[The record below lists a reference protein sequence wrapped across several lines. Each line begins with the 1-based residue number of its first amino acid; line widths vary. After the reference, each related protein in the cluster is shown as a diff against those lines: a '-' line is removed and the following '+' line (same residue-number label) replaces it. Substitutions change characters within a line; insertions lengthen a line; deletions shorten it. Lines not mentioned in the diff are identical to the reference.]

1 MKFTKTA
8 TFIFPLLGIQKN
20 LFYCNIKSL
29 GGYTKHT
36 LRFINAYLSNP
47 DVPNYNYK
55 DYVSIVVKNYRDVD
69 FDAFYNTMIS
79 YPNYIDD
86 YEVANCLVLVYKVPD
101 EFVADYQ
108 CIMTGKY
115 SEVSVEGKRLIL
127 ANNFYSGK
135 PMTLPL
141 ILHKAESLRVSWEEK
156 LGCSLGDQ
164 EVWPIINLENEVLCK
179 YELKSLS
186 STRTTLSPLEGQF

>member
-20 LFYCNIKSL
+20 LFYCNIKTL

-47 DVPNYNYK
+47 SVPDYNNKNYI
-55 DYVSIVVKNYRDVD
+55 SIVVKNYRDVD
-69 FDAFYNTMIS
+69 FDAFYNTMITF
-79 YPNYIDD
+79 PNYIDD

-101 EFVADYQ
+101 ETFDDYLKLLD
-108 CIMTGKY
+108 GKY

-127 ANNFYSGK
+127 GNAFYSGK

-141 ILHKAESLRVSWEEK
+141 ILHKAESLRVSWEER

-164 EVWPIINLENEVLCK
+164 EVWSCINMEEEVLCK
-179 YELKSLS
+179 HELKLIS
-186 STRTTLSPLEGQF
+186 STRNTLSPIEGQF